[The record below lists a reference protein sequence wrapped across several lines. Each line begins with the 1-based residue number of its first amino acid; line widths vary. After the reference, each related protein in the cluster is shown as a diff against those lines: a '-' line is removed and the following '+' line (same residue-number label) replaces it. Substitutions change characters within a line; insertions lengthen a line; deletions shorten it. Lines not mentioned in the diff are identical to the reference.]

1 MRNEFKIIELSISY
15 TESKGNAKV
24 DVCRKAE
31 LELSTETTFA
41 GISQFQKDIQS
52 VLNSYKHCMKAAT
65 YCKVYLSIATYDQA
79 QNPTTLH
86 QTSFDGWKFEDV
98 PSVDDEGLYL
108 SPDVRYTNEQHDI
121 YIAFAEPIIDQL
133 AQASI

>member
-1 MRNEFKIIELSISY
+1 MRNEFKVIEISISY
-15 TESKGNAKV
+15 AENKGNTRV

-31 LELSTETTFA
+31 LEYSLETKFA
-41 GISQFQKDIQS
+41 AIERFLEDFQS
-52 VLNSYKHCMKAAT
+52 VLCSYKHCMKAST
-65 YCKVYLSIATYDQA
+65 YCKVYLSIATYDHA
-79 QNPTTLH
+79 QSPTTLH

-108 SPDVRYTNEQHDI
+108 SPDVRYTDEQHDI
-121 YIAFAEPIIDQL
+121 YIAFAEPILNQL